1 MSYVAGRL
9 IRVPLVVAVIALILI
24 AIVPLAMRF
33 YDPFP
38 IGRATPA
45 VSIAI
50 GPLGTTAV
58 VVQQRTLAAVYQRPF
73 LDLMVDATPCA
84 MFPALAVH
92 TPRASDSRDAS
103 DIALLAPRILNEPI
117 GWRHSSLR

>member
-9 IRVPLVVAVIALILI
+9 IRVPLVVALIALVLS

-33 YDPFP
+33 YEPFS

-58 VVQQRTLAAVYQRPF
+58 VVQQRTLAVIYQRPF
-73 LDLMVDATPCA
+73 LDLMLDATA
-84 MFPALAVH
+84 RSLVLLVGAAALALVLG
-92 TPRASDSRDAS
+92 SLLG
-103 DIALLAPRILNEPI
+103 IAL
-117 GWRHSSLR
+117 